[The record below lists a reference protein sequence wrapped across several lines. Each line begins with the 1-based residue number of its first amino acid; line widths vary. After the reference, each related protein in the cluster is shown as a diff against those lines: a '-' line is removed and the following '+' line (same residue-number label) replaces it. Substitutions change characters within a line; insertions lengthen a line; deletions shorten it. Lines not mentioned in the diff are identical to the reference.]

1 MDSNFSFITLS
12 EFLTVLGVIMKKC
25 YSADILEWFSG
36 LNIEF
41 RRITYS
47 KKFHSLYYGFPL
59 ISIAVSLKNVLKF
72 YKYSL

>member
-1 MDSNFSFITLS
+1 MQQT
-12 EFLTVLGVIMKKC
+12 
-25 YSADILEWFSG
+25 ILQA
-36 LNIEF
+36 L